1 MKGTIMMDKGKEK
14 STAFLQSELKQAV
27 SLEKFIQENEQ
38 NLKAKSVPEYLN
50 DMLIKYDMEKSDVVH
65 RSGLSGTYAYQIFD
79 GKKSAGRDKLLQLAF
94 GFPLNLEE
102 TQRLLRFGGHN
113 ELYVKKK
120 REAFIMYALEK
131 GYDLN
136 QVNELLYQNEEE
148 TFA

>member
-1 MKGTIMMDKGKEK
+1 MKDNK
-14 STAFLQSELKQAV
+14 STEFLQSELKQAS
-27 SLEKFIQENEQ
+27 SLKAFITENEQ
-38 NLKAKSVPEYLN
+38 NFKVKSVPEFLN
-50 DMLIKYDMEKSDVVH
+50 DMLVKYDMEKSDVVR

-79 GKKSAGRDKLLQLAF
+79 GKRSGGREKLIQLAF

-120 REAFIMYALEK
+120 REAFLMYALEK

-136 QVNELLYQNEEE
+136 QVNELLFQNKEE
-148 TFA
+148 TFI

>member
-1 MKGTIMMDKGKEK
+1 MQENK
-14 STAFLQSELKQAV
+14 STEYLQSELKHAS
-27 SLEKFIQENEQ
+27 SLKKFIQENE
-38 NLKAKSVPEYLN
+38 NNFKAKSIPEYLN
-50 DMLIKYDMEKSDVVH
+50 DMLIKYDMEKSDVVR

-79 GKKSAGRDKLLQLAF
+79 GKKSAGREKLIQLAF

-131 GYDLN
+131 GYELDH
-136 QVNELLYQNEEE
+136 VNELLYQNDEK
-148 TFA
+148 TFE

>member
-1 MKGTIMMDKGKEK
+1 MQEEK
-14 STAFLQSELKQAV
+14 NTEFLQSELKHAS
-27 SLEKFIQENEQ
+27 SLEQFIKENEQ
-38 NLKAKSVPEYLN
+38 NLRAKSVPEYLN
-50 DMLIKYDMEKSDVVH
+50 DMLIKYDMEKSDVVR

-79 GKKSAGRDKLLQLAF
+79 GKKSAGREKLIQLAF

-131 GYDLN
+131 GYELDR
-136 QVNELLYQNEEE
+136 VNELLYQNEEK
-148 TFA
+148 TFE

>member
-1 MKGTIMMDKGKEK
+1 MGDKQKEK
-14 STAFLQSELKQAV
+14 STAFLQSELKQAS
-27 SLEKFIQENEQ
+27 SLEQFIKENEQ

-50 DMLIKYDMEKSDVVH
+50 EMLIKYDVEKSDVV
-65 RSGLSGTYAYQIFD
+65 RCSGLSGTYAYQIFD
-79 GKKSAGRDKLLQLAF
+79 GKKSAGRDKLIQLAF

-120 REAFIMYALEK
+120 REAFVMYALEK
-131 GYDLN
+131 GYDLY

-148 TFA
+148 TFE

>member
-1 MKGTIMMDKGKEK
+1 MQNQK
-14 STAFLQSELKQAV
+14 STDFLQSELKKSG
-27 SLEKFIQENEQ
+27 SLEKFLKENEK
-38 NLKAKSVPEYLN
+38 NLRAKTVPEYLN
-50 DMLIKYDMEKSDVVH
+50 DMLIKYDMEKSDVVR

-79 GKKSAGRDKLLQLAF
+79 GKKSAGREKLIQLAF

-120 REAFIMYALEK
+120 REAFIMYAFGK

-148 TFA
+148 TFE

>member
-1 MKGTIMMDKGKEK
+1 MQENK
-14 STAFLQSELKQAV
+14 STEYLQSELKHAS
-27 SLEKFIQENEQ
+27 SLEKFIQENE
-38 NLKAKSVPEYLN
+38 NNFKAKSIPEYLN
-50 DMLIKYDMEKSDVVH
+50 DMLIKYDMEKSDVVR

-79 GKKSAGRDKLLQLAF
+79 GKKSAGREKLIQLAF

-131 GYDLN
+131 GYELDH
-136 QVNELLYQNEEE
+136 VNELLYQNEEK
-148 TFA
+148 TFE